1 MKSDMKF
8 HKPIKKGGVNPSL
21 HGSETFGCHSVHP
34 DEEGSRPSV
43 HGRARKSDGT
53 ARPRPAI
60 DPFPRVHISLL
71 APPTSII
78 AKLFTTSFSVDLTVE
93 RSALLL
99 ARSFAMHKKVPAQTD
114 RMRKSFLPWKLENLA
129 VSPISRRLGKTFN
142 KLHFNFSIP
151 ICENVPSLSQIHKKR
166 RIVGRVRCK
175 NIKSECPAPTCDDP
189 VLLPGRCCKVCPGQ
203 MDSKY

>member
-1 MKSDMKF
+1 MASTLRYTEVRLSAVILSTLMRK
-8 HKPIKKGGVNPSL
+8 
-21 HGSETFGCHSVHP
+21 EQ
-34 DEEGSRPSV
+34 GSRPSV

-129 VSPISRRLGKTFN
+129 LSPISRRLGKNFN

-151 ICENVPSLSQIHKKR
+151 ICENVKMSPSFFPVSLSDSQEAADRGACAVQEHQVGVPGADLR
-166 RIVGRVRCK
+166 RPRAAARQ
-175 NIKSECPAPTCDDP
+175 
-189 VLLPGRCCKVCPGQ
+189 VLQGLPGTDGQ
-203 MDSKY
+203 